1 MQSFV
6 FPWSSNQSSK
16 MDYMKGLNV
25 LITGASQGIGAEI
38 ARAAARESANVILLA
53 RSHDKLA
60 ALAKEIDAQFTGSSE
75 HGAIYRIVDVQDYA
89 AVEAAVKSVVRHLG
103 PIDILINN
111 AGLALGA
118 PKRFPDL
125 SVADIVTMS
134 NTNVQGV
141 MFTTH
146 AVLNAGGMMKRE
158 RGTILNITSTTGL
171 EVPPFPGEAV
181 YHSSKAFQEAFTNGL
196 RAELEKTN
204 IKVLALRPGVV
215 GGTNFHE
222 QRVGFDKEQYDDF
235 MDGFEPLAAKEV
247 AEAAIFM
254 LTTSAKVSVKAL
266 DVVPTAQRTLQV
278 IDKSWNERNQVRE
291 GEKMARR

>member
-1 MQSFV
+1 
-6 FPWSSNQSSK
+6 
-16 MDYMKGLNV
+16 MDHMKGLNV

-38 ARAAARESANVILLA
+38 AKAAARESANVILFA

-60 ALAKEIDAQFTGSSE
+60 ALAKEIDSLFTGSSE
-75 HGAIYRIVDVQDYA
+75 HGAIYRVVDVQDYA

-103 PIDILINN
+103 DIDILVNN

-118 PKRFPDL
+118 PNRFPDL
-125 SVADIVTMS
+125 SIADIVTMS
-134 NTNVQGV
+134 NTNIQGV

-146 AVLNAGGMMKRE
+146 AVLNAGGMMKCS
-158 RGTILNITSTTGL
+158 RGTILNITSTTAL

-181 YHSSKAFQEAFTNGL
+181 YHSSKAFQEAFTNSL
-196 RAELEKTN
+196 RAELQKTN

-215 GGTNFHE
+215 ATHFHE
-222 QRVGFDKEQYDDF
+222 QRVGYDKEQYDDF

-247 AEAAIFM
+247 AEAAVFM
-254 LTTSAKVSVKAL
+254 LTTSAKVSIKAL

-278 IDKSWNERNQVRE
+278 IDKSWNGRNRVEER
-291 GEKMARR
+291 EKMVKR

>member
-1 MQSFV
+1 M
-6 FPWSSNQSSK
+6 N
-16 MDYMKGLNV
+16 YMKGLNV

-38 ARAAARESANVILLA
+38 AKAAARESANVILFA
-53 RSHDKLA
+53 RSRDKLA
-60 ALAKEIDAQFTGSSE
+60 ALAQEIDAQFSASSE

-103 PIDILINN
+103 EIDILVNN

-125 SVADIVTMS
+125 SVADIVTMT

-141 MFTTH
+141 MFSTH
-146 AVLNAGGMMKRE
+146 AVLNHGGMMKRE

-171 EVPPFPGEAV
+171 EVTPFPGEAV

-196 RAELEKTN
+196 RTELQETN

-215 GGTNFHE
+215 ATHFHE
-222 QRVGFDKEQYDDF
+222 QRVGYDQEQYDDF

-247 AEAAIFM
+247 AEVAIFM
-254 LTTSAKVSVKAL
+254 LTTSEKVSIKAV
-266 DVVPTAQRTLQV
+266 DVVPTAQRTSQV
-278 IDKSWNERNQVRE
+278 IDKSWNERNQVE
-291 GEKMARR
+291 KGEKMLRR

>member
-6 FPWSSNQSSK
+6 FPWSSTHSYK

-38 ARAAARESANVILLA
+38 ARAAARESANVVLFA
-53 RSHDKLA
+53 RSHEKLA
-60 ALAKEIDAQFTGSSE
+60 DLAKEIDAQFTGSSE
-75 HGAIYRIVDVQDYA
+75 HGAMYRVVDVQDYA

-103 PIDILINN
+103 AIDILVNN

-118 PKRFPDL
+118 PRRFPDL
-125 SVADIVTMS
+125 SIADIVTMS
-134 NTNVQGV
+134 NTNVQGI

-146 AVLNAGGMMKRE
+146 AVLNAGGMMKRG

-171 EVPPFPGEAV
+171 EVPRFPGEAV
-181 YHSSKAFQEAFTNGL
+181 YHSSKAFQEAFTNSL

-222 QRVGFDKEQYDDF
+222 QRVGYDKEQYDDF
-235 MDGFEPLAAKEV
+235 MDGFVPLAASEV
-247 AEAAIFM
+247 AEAAIVM
-254 LTTSAKVSVKAL
+254 LTTSAKVSIKAL

-278 IDKSWNERNQVRE
+278 IDKSWSERNEVQE
-291 GEKMARR
+291 GKMVKR

>member
-1 MQSFV
+1 
-6 FPWSSNQSSK
+6 

>member
-1 MQSFV
+1 MQTFI
-6 FPWSSNQSSK
+6 FPWSSTQAPK
-16 MDYMKGLNV
+16 MNYMKGLNV

-38 ARAAARESANVILLA
+38 AKAAARESANVILFA
-53 RSHDKLA
+53 RSEDKLV

-75 HGAIYRIVDVQDYA
+75 HGAIYRVVDVQDYA

-103 PIDILINN
+103 DIDILVNN

-118 PKRFPDL
+118 PKRFPEL
-125 SVADIVTMS
+125 SIPDIVTMS
-134 NTNVQGV
+134 NTNINGV
-141 MFTTH
+141 MFSAYAT
-146 AVLNAGGMMKRE
+146 LNAGGMMRRK
-158 RGTILNITSTTGL
+158 RGTILNVTSTTGL

-181 YHSSKAFQEAFTNGL
+181 YHSSKAFQEAFTNVL
-196 RAELEKTN
+196 RTELQNTN

-215 GGTNFHE
+215 ATNFHE
-222 QRVGFDKEQYDDF
+222 QRVGYDKEQYDDF

-254 LTTSAKVSVKAL
+254 LTTSEKVSIKAL

-278 IDKSWNERNQVRE
+278 IDKTWNERNRISQ
-291 GEKMARR
+291 GEKMTIR